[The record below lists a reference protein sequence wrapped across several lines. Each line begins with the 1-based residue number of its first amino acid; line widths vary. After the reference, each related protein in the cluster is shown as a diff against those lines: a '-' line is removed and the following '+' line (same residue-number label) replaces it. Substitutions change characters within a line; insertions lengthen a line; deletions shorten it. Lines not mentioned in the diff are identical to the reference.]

1 MAVKKTKKAHPLRRV
16 LALVL
21 VVVAIFGSVGLGVFV
36 FTSEENPSTASFAPG
51 LALDLAGGTQI
62 ILTPLPEEGQTV
74 NDVVINQAIEVIRQ
88 RIDASGVVEADI
100 QKQGDNKI
108 VVGIPGD
115 APDSATVDLISEA
128 AQLRFR
134 PVIYQ
139 NYDDM
144 VTASNEEQEKAAK
157 EQEEEAK
164 KAEEEAKK
172 TEEEKKAD
180 VEAEEKKAE
189 ENKDADK
196 DADANAD
203 VEEEVEPSPVYV
215 GKTGLDE
222 IIKNGG
228 KVDDKDDT
236 AKGTISGYD
245 QITEED
251 VKKYDEFDCSNEDN
265 RKGGS
270 ADSADKVLISCGKE
284 EPYIKYMLGPVAVEG
299 DGISTATSA
308 LQRNQSGNSTGNWV
322 VNLMLKDEAMDGFI
336 ETTNTIKTLTEPRNT
351 FAIVLDGLVI
361 SAPSVKEDVS
371 FTRGAGIEITFGSE
385 DRQTQKQEAALL
397 ANQLSFGAMPMSF
410 KIESNEQISATLGSE
425 QLQLGLIAGLIGLL
439 LVALYALWQ
448 YHVLGFVII
457 GSLLASASLTY
468 GSILVLSWLMGYRL
482 SLAGVIGVIVAIG
495 VTADSFIVYFER
507 IRDELRDGRSLN
519 MAVTRGWNR
528 AFKTILVAD
537 AVNIIAAVVLYMLA
551 VGDVRGFAFT
561 LGLTTFLDVII
572 VYLFTYPIVLML
584 SRRRFFY
591 EGHPASGLSPERL
604 GAINATR
611 YEKRKKSKKDAT
623 ATQTANDD
631 AGETEADVNDDELEN
646 DNEVVETE
654 VDENETKA
662 GDDDGR

>member
-1 MAVKKTKKAHPLRRV
+1 MLLVIV
-16 LALVL
+16 ALF
-21 VVVAIFGSVGLGVFV
+21 ASVGLGAFV
-36 FTSEENPSTASFAPG
+36 FTSEESPSGASFLPG

-62 ILTPLPEEGQTV
+62 VLTPMPEEGQTV

-108 VVGIPGD
+108 VVGIPGE

-144 VTASNEEQEKAAK
+144 VEASNKQQEEETKK
-157 EQEEEAK
+157 QEEEAK
-164 KAEEEAKK
+164 KAEEDAKK
-172 TEEEKKAD
+172 TDEEKKAD
-180 VEAEEKKAE
+180 EEKAAEEEKATADSTDPE
-189 ENKDADK
+189 VKLDENGTPI
-196 DADANAD
+196 
-203 VEEEVEPSPVYV
+203 VENTPSPVYV
-215 GKTGLDE
+215 GTTKLDE

-245 QITEED
+245 QVTEED
-251 VKKYDEFDCSNEDN
+251 VKKFDEFDCSSEDN

-270 ADSADKVLISCGKE
+270 ADSADKVLIACGKE
-284 EPYIKYMLGPVAVEG
+284 EPYIKYLLGPVAVEG
-299 DGISTATSA
+299 DGINTATSA

-448 YHVLGFVII
+448 YHVLGLVII

-468 GSILVLSWLMGYRL
+468 GSILLLSWGIGYRL

-507 IRDELRDGRSLN
+507 IRDELRDGRSLH
-519 MAVTRGWNR
+519 MAVTRGWSR

-537 AVNIIAAVVLYMLA
+537 AVNIIAAIVLYMLA

-561 LGLTTFLDVII
+561 LGLTTLLDVVI

-584 SRRRFFY
+584 SKYRFFY

-604 GAINATR
+604 GAINATK
-611 YEKRKKSKKDAT
+611 YEKRKKSKKE
-623 ATQTANDD
+623 DD
-631 AGETEADVNDDELEN
+631 DESDDDYDDELGDTDDDKSDDEGAVDETEADVDDKVGDDETN
-646 DNEVVETE
+646 VEL
-654 VDENETKA
+654 DEAKE